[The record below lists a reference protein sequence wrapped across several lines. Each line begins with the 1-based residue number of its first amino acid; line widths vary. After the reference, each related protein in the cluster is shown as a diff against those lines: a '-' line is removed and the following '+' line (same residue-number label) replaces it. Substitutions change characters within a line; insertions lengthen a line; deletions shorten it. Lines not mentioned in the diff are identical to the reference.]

1 MEKLKHSKLGIISFL
16 LSFIPIIYAIIDTII
31 DFILPISTGFN
42 KRLAISYFIMN
53 FMFAIS
59 LVSFIFG
66 IIAIKQRGYKK
77 GLPISSVIISGLIL
91 LIPIISWIKSI
102 IGILNM

>member
-1 MEKLKHSKLGIISFL
+1 MKATEVISKIIKEMDYGKIETFKAWDYIFL

-77 GLPISSVIISGLIL
+77 VCP
-91 LIPIISWIKSI
+91 
-102 IGILNM
+102 